1 MPRRNNNAPPSLPA
15 LPGVGIREW
24 LEDWQKRYDAAEAKW
39 EDAKW
44 ARYEAQLKEDRLA
57 RKVFLLRRE
66 YKAAKSSNVE
76 VSRSHE

>member
-1 MPRRNNNAPPSLPA
+1 MPRRTKNAKTSPQTP
-15 LPGVGIREW
+15 PGVGISEW
-24 LEDWQKRYDAAEAKW
+24 LEDWQRRYDAAEAKW

-66 YKAAKSSNVE
+66 YKAAKSSNI
-76 VSRSHE
+76 